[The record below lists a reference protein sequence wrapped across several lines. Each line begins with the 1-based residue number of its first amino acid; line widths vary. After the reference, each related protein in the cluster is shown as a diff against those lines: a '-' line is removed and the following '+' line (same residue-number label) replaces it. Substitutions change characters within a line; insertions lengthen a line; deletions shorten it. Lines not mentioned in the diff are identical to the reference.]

1 MNDTRRFRP
10 FFRSWLLLLGI
21 LFSLTGC
28 TMVSDGQGLP
38 RAKETSKDNSA
49 QSGSS
54 SVSAGSD
61 SGLRVHFI
69 DVGQGDSILAE
80 SEGHFLLIDA
90 GENDQ
95 GSTVVSYLK
104 QAGVK
109 KLDYVIG
116 THPHSDHIGG
126 LDDVIRAF
134 DVEKVI
140 LPPIEHTTKTF
151 EDVLDAIS
159 DKGLK
164 ITKPVPGTSYN
175 LGNASF
181 TVIAPVKGK
190 DYGTDLNNWSV
201 GIRLTYG
208 DNAFVLCGDAESTAE
223 QDIVDSGAVLSADV
237 LKAGHHGSS
246 TSTSAAFL
254 KKVSPTWAVI
264 QCGKDNSYGHPHRET
279 LAAFKKAGVTVF
291 RTDELGTIMAV
302 SDGSSISWSHITSSG
317 QAESL
322 SSASDTKGQSQSGG
336 LKSAS
341 EAGTYILNT
350 NTKKFHKPDCASVSH
365 IQEENKKS
373 FTGTRKELTDQGY
386 APCGQ
391 CKP

>member
-28 TMVSDGQGLP
+28 TMVSDGHGLP
-38 RAKETSKDNSA
+38 RAKETAKESSA

-54 SVSAGSD
+54 SGSD

-80 SEGHFLLIDA
+80 SGGHFLLIDA

-109 KLDYVIG
+109 KLDYIIG

-175 LGNASF
+175 LGDTSF

-208 DNAFVLCGDAESTAE
+208 DNAFVLCGDAESAAE

-279 LAAFKKAGVTVF
+279 LAALKKAGVTVF
-291 RTDELGTIMAV
+291 RTDELGTIIAV
-302 SDGSSISWSHITSSG
+302 SDGSSISWSHITASG
-317 QAESL
+317 QEESL
-322 SSASDTKGQSQSGG
+322 SSASDTKGQSLSGG

-341 EAGTYILNT
+341 ETGTYILNT
-350 NTKKFHKPDCASVSH
+350 NTKKFHKLDCTSISH
-365 IQEENKKS
+365 IQAENKKS